1 MRTLRRN
8 KRKMYYSLFGR
19 EVTRYA
25 KDEEGNIKTYT
36 TNDGEVIKLEEG
48 TEIAYSKPV
57 EFWGNIAMSGGEVR
71 EQEYGLNQSDYS
83 AVLIMNVGE
92 IPITETSYIWFNN
105 EVVYLDEDKT
115 MPDVKS
121 ADYRVKKV
129 SPSLNFT
136 KYLLEK
142 ITK

>member
-25 KDEEGNIKTYT
+25 KDEEGNIKIYT

-48 TEIAYSKPV
+48 TEIVYSKPV

-115 MPDVKS
+115 IPDVKS